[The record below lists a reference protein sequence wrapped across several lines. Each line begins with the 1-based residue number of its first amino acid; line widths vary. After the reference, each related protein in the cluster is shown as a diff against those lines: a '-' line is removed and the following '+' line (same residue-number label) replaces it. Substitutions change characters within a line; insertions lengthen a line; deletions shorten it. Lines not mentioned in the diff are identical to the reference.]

1 MTAAAPQDDP
11 TQPSSWDGT
20 DRRIEHR
27 MRVSSVGA
35 EAAGLQYLAGCLER
49 VDARLDRGSERMD
62 LMQAELS
69 KNTQVTTEVRELLE
83 LGRAG
88 FKVLGFLGRATIFL
102 GKATVA
108 IGAIGGGLLA
118 LAHFLKTGELPKP

>member
-1 MTAAAPQDDP
+1 
-11 TQPSSWDGT
+11 
-20 DRRIEHR
+20 
-27 MRVSSVGA
+27 MRVASEGA

-62 LMQAELS
+62 LMQAELT
-69 KNTQVTTEVRELLE
+69 KNTAVTTEVRELLE

-88 FKVLGFLGRATIFL
+88 FKVLGFIGRATIFL

-108 IGAIGGGLLA
+108 ISAIGGAVFAIL
-118 LAHFLKTGELPKP
+118 HWLKTGELPKP

>member
-1 MTAAAPQDDP
+1 MSATARQDSQ
-11 TQPSSWDGT
+11 TQPGGWDGK

-27 MRVSSVGA
+27 MRVPSEGA
-35 EAAGLQYLAGCLER
+35 EAQALQYLAGCLER
-49 VDARLDRGSERMD
+49 VDDRLDKGSERMD

-108 IGAIGGGLLA
+108 IGAIGGAVFAIL
-118 LAHFLKTGELPKP
+118 HWLKTGELPKP